1 MINTTFYLNQHINK
15 IILFSVI
22 FFISHWFLYHFI
34 FQINVPYGFDYFS
47 IDLVYDFHRTG
58 IFPVQELIT
67 PYSSHILLFPYLI
80 MFPNLVLNSFDVV
93 NMYYLQ
99 LLPFTGTL
107 FISYLLVKKT
117 NSKILYTI
125 IPISAIIFSPLITS
139 SQHVFPIWQ
148 FIIPQLSIIFV
159 IFLFNKKCINTKIF
173 IFGIILAVISTF
185 SSTFG
190 IVIWIAGIFG
200 LLNFNSTT
208 KKFIGKKWLLLWI
221 MGMIICGIIYYES
234 FNQEQLPQ
242 IGKTSPLS
250 LEGLSFITV
259 FLSTAFRLK
268 FDLLLNLVGIFSIS
282 LSIIC
287 AIYFVKIK
295 KFESV
300 KPWFNFII
308 VGISSAVVAQL
319 GRGHLDLHAGNETYY
334 IHFSQFFQIGLLVLL
349 AMMIFNLKL
358 NTKSNRTKLIIKIL
372 ILIIISQSLLLIPS
386 YYAAWERGEHYFDWK
401 EIFMN
406 CFSLNPN
413 PNCDKDYG
421 KPLSLETGLN
431 HKMFYY
437 FFENKYSFFND
448 DSFQK
453 NNLEIIQNNT
463 EILSKNLKSEIGL
476 GKIEKINNFSLL
488 ENVYYVDI
496 SSPIKISGWFVDKNL
511 DELDNVYLFL
521 NNKPLIEFNQSE
533 LNNYQYEDSDK
544 VFHNISEW
552 SVSFFSGYL
561 KNDCSKINIVALKD
575 NLKINFNQEIELCKN
590 DSFE

>member
-1 MINTTFYLNQHINK
+1 MNTTFYFNQHINK
-15 IILFSVI
+15 IIIFSVV
-22 FFISHWFLYHFI
+22 FFILHWFLFHFI
-34 FQINVPYGFDYFS
+34 FQINVPYGFDYFA
-47 IDLVYDFHRTG
+47 IDVAYDFHKTG
-58 IFPVQELIT
+58 VLPVHELIT

-80 MFPNLVLNSFDVV
+80 MLPNLVLNSFDVV

-125 IPISAIIFSPLITS
+125 IPIAAIIFSPLITS

-148 FIIPQLSIIFV
+148 FIIPQLSIISV
-159 IFLFNKKCINTKIF
+159 IFLFNKKSINSKIF
-173 IFGIILAVISTF
+173 IFAISLGIISTF

-200 LLNFNSTT
+200 LINFNFTI
-208 KKFIGKKWLLLWI
+208 KKFIGKKWLVLWI
-221 MGMIICGIIYYES
+221 TCMILCGIIYYGS

-268 FDLLLNLVGIFSIS
+268 FDLLLNLVGIFSII

-287 AIYFVKIK
+287 AVYFIKIK

-319 GRGHLDLHAGNETYY
+319 GRGHLDLHGGNETYY

-349 AMMIFNLKL
+349 VMMIFNLKL
-358 NTKSNRTKLIIKIL
+358 NSKSNRTKLIIKIL

-413 PNCDKDYG
+413 PNCDEDYG

-431 HKMFYY
+431 HRMFYY
-437 FFENKYSFFND
+437 FFENKYSFFSDN
-448 DSFQK
+448 SFQK
-453 NNLEIIQNNT
+453 YNSEVIQNNT
-463 EILSKNLKSEIGL
+463 KILSENSKSEIGI

-488 ENVYYVDI
+488 ENVYYIDI

-511 DELDNVYLFL
+511 NELDNVYLL
-521 NNKPLIEFNQSE
+521 VNDEPLIKFNKSE
-533 LNNYQYEDSDK
+533 LVNYQYENSDK
-544 VFHNISEW
+544 VLFDVHEW
-552 SVSFFSGYL
+552 SISFFSGYL
-561 KNDCSKINIVALKD
+561 KHDCSKINIVALKD
-575 NLKINFNQEIELCKN
+575 NIKINFNEEIKLCKN